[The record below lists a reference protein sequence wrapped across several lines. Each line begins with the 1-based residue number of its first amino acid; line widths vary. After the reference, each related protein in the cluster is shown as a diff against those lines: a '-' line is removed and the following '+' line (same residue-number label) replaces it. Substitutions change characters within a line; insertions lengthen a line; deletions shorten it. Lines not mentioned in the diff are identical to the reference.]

1 MKSARNEAHLWLMDC
16 LARHKVFELD
26 RSGHPTTL

>member
-1 MKSARNEAHLWLMDC
+1 MGRAGTWLMDC